1 MAAPKGIAWDKL
13 KKEYITGAISQEALA
28 KKHGI
33 AVRTVVDRSRKE
45 HWFDKRKEWRRK
57 VSEKSIEREAE
68 EAARKDTRIY
78 DITNRLIDKIA
89 EAAEDIDPTDV
100 QAFRALTIA
109 LKDIKD
115 IRGDK
120 SERDIAEQE
129 ARIAKLRADTKKA
142 EEDKAGAAAVEI
154 IGLPEDYKG

>member
-1 MAAPKGIAWDKL
+1 MAAPKGLNWSKI
-13 KKEYITGAISQEALA
+13 KKEYITGNMSQAD
-28 KKHGI
+28 I
-33 AVRTVVDRSRKE
+33 ADKYGVARRTLMAVAQGE
-45 HWFDKRKEWRRK
+45 HWGQQRRDWREQ
-57 VSEKSIEREAE
+57 VAQKSIERAAEA
-68 EAARKDTRIY
+68 AARKDTRIY

-129 ARIAKLRADTKKA
+129 ARIAKLRADAKKA
-142 EEDKAGAAAVEI
+142 EEDRAGAAAVEI
-154 IGLPEDYKG
+154 VGLPEDYKG